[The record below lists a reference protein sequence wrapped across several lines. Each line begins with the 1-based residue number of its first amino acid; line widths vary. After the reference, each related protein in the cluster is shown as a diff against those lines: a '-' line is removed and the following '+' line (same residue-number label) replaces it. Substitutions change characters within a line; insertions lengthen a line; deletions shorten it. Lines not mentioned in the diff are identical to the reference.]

1 MSQEVC
7 VGDIVFLQHSFLR
20 PHRDKDLVFN
30 QILTHIARVV
40 TREPS
45 TLSTKRLIQSCCCWL
60 FYNTLR
66 KLEVHLTSTATVV
79 GVLPGNQSLGS
90 SLDRESRNRS
100 YGESTHA
107 RYSIGPVPV
116 YGIWSSQYHRTVPIV
131 TVLLDPVSTTA
142 ARIHCTT
149 HERTQS

>member
-100 YGESTHA
+100 YGESTH
-107 RYSIGPVPV
+107 